1 MLMVIRLLCNRV
13 NKFSTVGH
21 HTAIIRETVNARVV
35 GDCVV
40 LCGGVLTCH
49 QRHHCQQQQ
58 VYHGLSVI
66 FAMQVLSMSWGIW
79 CLLSIWESYLTLT
92 DHWMTAVQIL
102 PILRNV
108 QILISQKTKSVFH
121 THYFCSANT
130 FLMYFNRNF
139 EIYIYTRR

>member
-1 MLMVIRLLCNRV
+1 MLMVIRLLCDRV
-13 NKFSTVGH
+13 NKFSTIGH

-40 LCGGVLTCH
+40 LCGGVLACH
-49 QRHHCQQQQ
+49 QWHHCQQHQ
-58 VYHGLSVI
+58 VYHGLVCD
-66 FAMQVLSMSWGIW
+66 FCNASMSWGIW
-79 CLLSIWESYLTLT
+79 CLLSIWESFLTLT

-108 QILISQKTKSVFH
+108 QILISQKTKSFFH
-121 THYFCSANT
+121 TNYFCSANT